1 MARHALPRPLNLTN
15 PAPVKGAARFG
26 ADHVHA
32 AAVPLRRG
40 PAPRARFTDHP
51 DRNRA
56 RVSAHPAGPGGPG
69 VGGQEGGEGGGAGLG
84 VGPAAGEAGPQ
95 VSSLQ
100 TIPTK
105 DEPALETGHS
115 SASFC

>member
-1 MARHALPRPLNLTN
+1 MFEKRSCYKSLRRDLVKVYIIDLTN

-51 DRNRA
+51 GA
-56 RVSAHPAGPGGPG
+56 KTVSWFS
-69 VGGQEGGEGGGAGLG
+69 VFFKRIE
-84 VGPAAGEAGPQ
+84 
-95 VSSLQ
+95 
-100 TIPTK
+100 
-105 DEPALETGHS
+105 
-115 SASFC
+115 